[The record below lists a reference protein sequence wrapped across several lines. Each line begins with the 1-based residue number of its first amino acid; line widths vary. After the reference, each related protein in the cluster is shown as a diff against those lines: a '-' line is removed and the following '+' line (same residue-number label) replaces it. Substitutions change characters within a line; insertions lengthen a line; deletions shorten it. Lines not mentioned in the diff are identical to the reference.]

1 MAVRNFNMKL
11 DDELREKVV
20 PVLETY
26 GLTPAQAIKLFF
38 KQISETHEVPLSFDW
53 AKKIPYE
60 NSSTT
65 MQAIEDARNGKL
77 SHYNSANE
85 LLKEI
90 EANNQ

>member
-11 DDELREKVV
+11 DDELRDKVI

-38 KQISETHEVPLSFDW
+38 KQISETHEIPLSFSW

-60 NSSTT
+60 SNPVT

-77 SHYNSANE
+77 SHYNDADE
-85 LLKEI
+85 LLREI
-90 EANNQ
+90 EAESK